1 MQQGAT
7 RIVKASFSKAGNASF
22 AREDQRQVAID
33 DDQFVANFTRGDL
46 GLTMSGARVDIETLG
61 ETIKLEK
68 SSWSLEEFT
77 VSLVLG
83 VDNGAINSP
92 FSVVVDS
99 FRDHDGGGSL
109 KTSTCKTYGN
119 ETLPP
124 TEAPTMAPTPASLA
138 PTPEPT
144 ACTPGTPGCCPQQQ
158 SCVAATITCGADE
171 VLNALRTVCG
181 CPADFV
187 CQPRVKG
194 NTGDAAVLSLAPVVA
209 LIAAALQLMMH

>member
-7 RIVKASFSKAGNASF
+7 RIVKASFTKVGNVSF
-22 AREDQRQVAID
+22 TREDQRQVAMD

-46 GLTMSGARVDIETLG
+46 GLAMSGARVDLETVG
-61 ETIKLEK
+61 ESFKLEK
-68 SSWSLEEFT
+68 STWSLEEFT

-92 FSVVVDS
+92 FSVVVDA

-109 KTSTCKTYGN
+109 RTSTCKAYGN

-124 TEAPTMAPTPASLA
+124 TEAPTLAPTPAPLA
-138 PTPEPT
+138 PTPEPST
-144 ACTPGTPGCCPQQQ
+144 CTPGTAGCCPQQQ
-158 SCVAATITCGADE
+158 SCVPAMITCGADE
-171 VLNALRTVCG
+171 VINALRTVCG

-194 NTGDAAVLSLAPVVA
+194 TSSDAAMLSLSSVAIVVA
-209 LIAAALQLMMH
+209 TALLH